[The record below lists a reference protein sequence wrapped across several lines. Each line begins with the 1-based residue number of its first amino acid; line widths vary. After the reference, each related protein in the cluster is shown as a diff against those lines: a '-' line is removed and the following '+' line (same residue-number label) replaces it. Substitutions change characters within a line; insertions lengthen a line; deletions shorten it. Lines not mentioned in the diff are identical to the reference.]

1 MHDLVYRSD
10 QTCIEQLRMNI
21 RTFKSLCAMLQNV
34 GKLKDTKHM
43 MVDEQVA
50 LFLHILAHH
59 VKNRVIKFRFHHS
72 GETISRHFRNVLNNI
87 IRLREELIKKPEP
100 IPEGSLDEKWK
111 WFKNCIGAI
120 DGTYIKVIVPLKDKP
135 RYRNRK
141 GEIAT
146 NVLAAC
152 SHDGLFTYVLAGWE
166 GSAADG
172 RVLREAL
179 CRPNGLK
186 VPIDILL
193 DLHNEG
199 KYKADRGFKPGF
211 FDAVERAMRLKLPES
226 GIKARPHIESR
237 LKTLEDHFNIVLDM
251 MESTKKS
258 NSGFGWDPIMKCVT
272 APKNVWD
279 EYLQS
284 HKKAAKFREKPFPY
298 YEEFRTIFGV
308 DRANGNETVDFAAA
322 EEDINREEEINEN
335 LLNEGND
342 IENSISA
349 SVERDM
355 MDKVIGKRKRKVVTA
370 EEVIIALEKTSSMIE
385 KATDTL
391 GVAIINAA
399 KISED
404 AIKSEDAMRSEKI
417 MKINGE
423 LKKLSGLTMEE
434 RHTATRRIG
443 CDVDLTC
450 IFISIEDDEKEA
462 WVKSLLKENM

>member
-21 RTFKSLCAMLQNV
+21 RTFKSLCAMLKNA

-59 VKNRVIKFRFHHS
+59 VKNRVIKFRFHYS
-72 GETISRHFRNVLNNI
+72 GETTSRHFRNVLNNV
-87 IRLREELIKKPEP
+87 IRLHEELIKKPEP

-120 DGTYIKVIVPLKDKP
+120 DGTYIKVIMPLKDKP

-199 KYKADRGFKPGF
+199 KYKADRGFKPGI

-226 GIKARPHIESR
+226 GIKAIPHIESR
-237 LKTLEDHFNIVLDM
+237 LKTLKDHFNIVLDM

-279 EYLQS
+279 EYLQ
-284 HKKAAKFREKPFPY
+284 
-298 YEEFRTIFGV
+298 V
-308 DRANGNETVDFAAA
+308 NRANGNETVDFAAA

-423 LKKLSGLTMEE
+423 LRKLSGITMEE
-434 RHTATRRIG
+434 RHTTTRRIG